1 MQLERLGAW
10 ESHSTR
16 KGFLCQNAAM
26 KGNWLGWASSAR
38 AWARNQDLI
47 VLLLTLLA
55 ALGLLGF
62 FALANEVTEGRTRAL
77 DEWVIRSMRHP
88 DNLADPLGPPWLEDA
103 VRDITALGS
112 STVLVLVT
120 LAAAGFLVARRQ
132 YHALGLLLA
141 AIGGGELLVWGLKG
155 FFARPRPDL
164 VPLLMRVSTASFPSG
179 HSLLSAVV
187 YLTLGALLARMVA
200 PLKLKLYFIG
210 VALGFSFLV
219 GLSRIYLGVH
229 YPTDVLAGWTLGLLW
244 AVVCWLAAR
253 ALQRRGKVEKAG

>member
-1 MQLERLGAW
+1 
-10 ESHSTR
+10 
-16 KGFLCQNAAM
+16 M
-26 KGNWLGWASSAR
+26 KGSWPSWAGSAR
-38 AWARNQDLI
+38 AWVRHQDFI
-47 VLLLTLLA
+47 VLLLMLLA
-55 ALGLLGF
+55 ALGLWVF
-62 FALANEVTEGRTRAL
+62 FALASEVTAGHTRAL
-77 DEWVIRSMRHP
+77 DEWVVRSMRQP
-88 DNLADPLGPPWLEDA
+88 GNPADPLGPPWLEDA

-120 LAAAGFLVARRQ
+120 LAVAGFLVARRQ

-164 VPLLMRVSTASFPSG
+164 VPALMRVSTASFPSG
-179 HSLLSAVV
+179 HALLSAVV

-210 VALGFSFLV
+210 VALGCSFLV
-219 GLSRIYLGVH
+219 GLSRVYLGVH
-229 YPTDVLAGWTLGLLW
+229 YPTDVLAGWAVGLFW
-244 AVVCWLAAR
+244 AVVCWLTAR